1 MRNYLFIIAITFIA
15 MYLVISFS
23 VLSLDPKVW
32 GYQNRN
38 FFVILSP
45 ILSFIFCSVYNDIFN
60 KSKTNP

>member
-1 MRNYLFIIAITFIA
+1 MKNYLFIIAVTFIA

-38 FFVILSP
+38 LFVILSP
-45 ILSFIFCSVYNDIFN
+45 ILSFLFCAIYEELFSNS
-60 KSKTNP
+60 KSN